1 MSIHHTKTVESAYMG
16 RDGKPRCFVKGN
28 ALPLFTDELLNEG
41 DAVIV
46 QGNRAVRPNTIQ
58 GAA

>member
-1 MSIHHTKTVESAYMG
+1 MNTQHTKTVEKAYRG
-16 RDGKPRCFVKGN
+16 RDRLPRVYVKGH

-46 QGNRAVRPNTIQ
+46 RGNRAEKVR
-58 GAA
+58 

>member
-1 MSIHHTKTVESAYMG
+1 MSVQHTKTVESAYMG

-28 ALPLFTDELLNEG
+28 ALPLYTDELLNEG

-46 QGNRAVRPNTIQ
+46 CGNRAEKAR
-58 GAA
+58 

>member
-1 MSIHHTKTVESAYMG
+1 MAGVSVQHTKTVESAYMG

-28 ALPLFTDELLNEG
+28 ALPLFSDELLNEG

-46 QGNRAVRPNTIQ
+46 RGNRAEKAR
-58 GAA
+58 